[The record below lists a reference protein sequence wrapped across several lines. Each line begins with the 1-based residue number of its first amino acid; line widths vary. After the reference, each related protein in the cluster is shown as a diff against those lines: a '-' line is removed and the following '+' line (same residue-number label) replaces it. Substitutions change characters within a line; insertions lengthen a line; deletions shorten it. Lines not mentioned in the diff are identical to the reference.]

1 LFGLSTYKSEAAD
14 KKLSSVIYCTVFVY
28 LCIYEYHEIYLKDF
42 QEKMI
47 VSLFHSSFVK
57 KLGVTIKG
65 NKQSG
70 GVRQKHV
77 DIGGQKR
84 RP

>member
-1 LFGLSTYKSEAAD
+1 MSESRITMYICRRKSEFLFGLSTYKSEAAD
-14 KKLSSVIYCTVFVY
+14 KKLSSVLYCTVFVY

-57 KLGVTIKG
+57 
-65 NKQSG
+65 
-70 GVRQKHV
+70 
-77 DIGGQKR
+77 
-84 RP
+84 